1 MTGNVNRQGKLR
13 IYSSAWFH
21 SKERIAKAKIFP
33 VGLYRNEISADAIA
47 TICYNDSLGM
57 LRQLHSV
64 CNVRN
69 HGSNGCL
76 CL

>member
-1 MTGNVNRQGKLR
+1 MTGNVNRRGKLR

-21 SKERIAKAKIFP
+21 SMERIAKAKIFP
-33 VGLYRNEISADAIA
+33 VGLYRNEISADEIA
-47 TICYNDSLGM
+47 TIYCNKRFGILK
-57 LRQLHSV
+57 QFHSV